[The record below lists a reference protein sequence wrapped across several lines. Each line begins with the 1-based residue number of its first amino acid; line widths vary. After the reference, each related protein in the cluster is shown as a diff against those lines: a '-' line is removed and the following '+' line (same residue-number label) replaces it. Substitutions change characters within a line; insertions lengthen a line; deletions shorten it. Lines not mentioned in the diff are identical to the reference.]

1 MTKASCFYITFILL
15 CTSAWAGGEAEGA
28 GSSTLGR
35 YLAGKGIILTKDQVH
50 INSYI
55 ASIDYN
61 YPASDDPIGLSI
73 FAGNNQI
80 TNLGQDTVVHIGIQ
94 GNDIEFAEL
103 PPLNLAFVID
113 KSGSMNL
120 EGKIDWVKKSFEVF
134 INRVRDKDYVA
145 LVVFDGS
152 THRLF
157 PSTQMNSEAKRI
169 EFLNTV
175 RDIRAGGGTNLLA
188 GLRLGYEELSANY
201 KSTYTNRVLLL
212 SDGVGESEGLTE
224 LAELYREKGI
234 NVSVIGV
241 GSDFDVN
248 LMVDLAKKGGGSSRF
263 IGSEEEMKKTFGTDL
278 ARMVVPVA
286 RDLRME
292 LELFLGASVIETWG
306 YNHQIR
312 DNVANY
318 SQNTMHLGDYETI
331 LVHVNIPA
339 TQILGKRQLC
349 RFTVRYKN
357 VSGEDIVTEPVVF
370 EIDLVDKDK
379 PVTGYSN
386 AMALQSGTMMAFG
399 KALIEI
405 ADLYYSEP
413 GDSSPA
419 ATEDDV
425 ANNLKN
431 ALDIAVETKKQL
443 ENTRLRLDN
452 EAFDDEIEMMS
463 KYIEILGQEL
473 ELEQELVERMNQ
485 DTEIEPELE
494 SRSLSEYVSGLF
506 KEIGLYFENKKNKT
520 IALTDFVTHDSGIE
534 LTLDYLNDTALS
546 ELSKIPSI
554 SIIEKKKTADAL
566 GAYGLDSLDLVDTG
580 NAISIGK
587 HLQVDYI
594 LTGVVINM
602 SRSMVIF
609 SRIIDA
615 ASEKI
620 ESTAQVIVHKTQD
633 N

>member
-1 MTKASCFYITFILL
+1 
-15 CTSAWAGGEAEGA
+15 
-28 GSSTLGR
+28 
-35 YLAGKGIILTKDQVH
+35 
-50 INSYI
+50 
-55 ASIDYN
+55 
-61 YPASDDPIGLSI
+61 
-73 FAGNNQI
+73 
-80 TNLGQDTVVHIGIQ
+80 
-94 GNDIEFAEL
+94 
-103 PPLNLAFVID
+103 
-113 KSGSMNL
+113 
-120 EGKIDWVKKSFEVF
+120 
-134 INRVRDKDYVA
+134 
-145 LVVFDGS
+145 
-152 THRLF
+152 
-157 PSTQMNSEAKRI
+157 
-169 EFLNTV
+169 
-175 RDIRAGGGTNLLA
+175 
-188 GLRLGYEELSANY
+188 
-201 KSTYTNRVLLL
+201 
-212 SDGVGESEGLTE
+212 
-224 LAELYREKGI
+224 
-234 NVSVIGV
+234 
-241 GSDFDVN
+241 
-248 LMVDLAKKGGGSSRF
+248 
-263 IGSEEEMKKTFGTDL
+263 
-278 ARMVVPVA
+278 
-286 RDLRME
+286 
-292 LELFLGASVIETWG
+292 
-306 YNHQIR
+306 
-312 DNVANY
+312 
-318 SQNTMHLGDYETI
+318 
-331 LVHVNIPA
+331 
-339 TQILGKRQLC
+339 
-349 RFTVRYKN
+349 
-357 VSGEDIVTEPVVF
+357 
-370 EIDLVDKDK
+370 
-379 PVTGYSN
+379 
-386 AMALQSGTMMAFG
+386 MMAFG

-413 GDSSPA
+413 GDGSPA
-419 ATEDDV
+419 AAEDDV